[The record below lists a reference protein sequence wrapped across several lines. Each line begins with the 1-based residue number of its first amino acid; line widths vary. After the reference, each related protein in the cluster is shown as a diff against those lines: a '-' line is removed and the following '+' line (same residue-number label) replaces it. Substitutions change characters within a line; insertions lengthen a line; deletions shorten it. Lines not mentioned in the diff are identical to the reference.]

1 MEQRLRVGLAGAIG
15 NLLEWYDFGL
25 YGLLAPVLASL
36 FFPSHSRTASLL
48 GVYGGFASGFLMR
61 PIGAVVLGHL
71 GDRIGRRFVLLVS
84 VTLMGLAT
92 IAVGVLPTYRTLG
105 IWAPALL
112 ILVRLF
118 QGFSVGGEFV
128 DSVTYL
134 VETASPERRGTAGS
148 IANLGSTAGMLLAAA
163 VAAAVTTWAGSER
176 IFEWAWRIPFLLGGV
191 IASVAFYSRR
201 HLPEIKTHAQRTE
214 TARVSPLRLAIRHQP
229 GILWATLLF
238 TSGYGIVDYVT
249 MVFLPTYAHEFG
261 QVAAQ
266 QALRINA
273 IGQALALAVVPFSGW
288 ISDRLL
294 TRRTIL
300 IWAFLAEGV
309 ISWQAFKLVSRN
321 GVEGLWLAQLSFAF
335 LLAIVMGA
343 APAMLA
349 EQFRPEY
356 RVSAHAVAFNIGIGI
371 AGGTAPMVA
380 TALIKI
386 FSNPLAP
393 AGYLLFAAALSTVS
407 AFALHD
413 GSREPLAELESAA
426 MKTTY

>member
-71 GDRIGRRFVLLVS
+71 GDRVGRRFVLLVS

-134 VETASPERRGTAGS
+134 VETAPPGRRGSAGS

-176 IFEWAWRIPFLLGGV
+176 IFAWAWRIPFLLGGV
-191 IASVAFYSRR
+191 IASAAFYSRR
-201 HLPEIKTHAQRTE
+201 HLPEIKSPTQRTG

-261 QVAAQ
+261 QVAEQ

-273 IGQALALAVVPFSGW
+273 IGQALALVVVPLSGW

-300 IWAFLAEGV
+300 VLAFFAEAV
-309 ISWQAFKLVSRN
+309 ISWQAFELASNN

-356 RVSAHAVAFNIGIGI
+356 RVSAHAVTFNIGIGI

-380 TALIKI
+380 TALIKL

-393 AGYLLFAAALSTVS
+393 AGYLLAAAALSTVS
-407 AFALHD
+407 AFALHER
-413 GSREPLAELESAA
+413 SREPLAEPESAA

>member
-1 MEQRLRVGLAGAIG
+1 M
-15 NLLEWYDFGL
+15 
-25 YGLLAPVLASL
+25 
-36 FFPSHSRTASLL
+36 
-48 GVYGGFASGFLMR
+48 
-61 PIGAVVLGHL
+61 
-71 GDRIGRRFVLLVS
+71 
-84 VTLMGLAT
+84 
-92 IAVGVLPTYRTLG
+92 
-105 IWAPALL
+105 
-112 ILVRLF
+112 
-118 QGFSVGGEFV
+118 
-128 DSVTYL
+128 
-134 VETASPERRGTAGS
+134 
-148 IANLGSTAGMLLAAA
+148 
-163 VAAAVTTWAGSER
+163 
-176 IFEWAWRIPFLLGGV
+176 EWAWRTPFLLGGV

-201 HLPEIKTHAQRTE
+201 HLPEIKTHTQRAE
-214 TARVSPLRLAIRHQP
+214 IARVSPLRLAIRHQP

-261 QVAAQ
+261 QVAEQ

-273 IGQALALAVVPFSGW
+273 IGQALALVVVPLSGW

-300 IWAFLAEGV
+300 VLAFLAEAV
-309 ISWQAFKLVSRN
+309 ISWQAFELASHN

-356 RVSAHAVAFNIGIGI
+356 RVSAHALTFNIGIGI

-380 TALIKI
+380 TALIKL

-393 AGYLLFAAALSTVS
+393 AGYLLAAAALSTVS
-407 AFALHD
+407 AFTLHD
-413 GSREPLAELESAA
+413 RSRDPLAEPESAA